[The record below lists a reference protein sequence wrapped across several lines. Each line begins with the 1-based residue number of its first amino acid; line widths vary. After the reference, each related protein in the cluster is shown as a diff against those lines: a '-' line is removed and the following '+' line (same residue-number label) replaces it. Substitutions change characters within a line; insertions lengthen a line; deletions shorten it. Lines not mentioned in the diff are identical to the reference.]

1 MKKKTIKTWFIRINI
16 AVVNLLMMGWMLSVA
31 ADRLWP
37 FPEQKLKIYAP
48 SPMVYDAKS
57 RNMLGLVSPQ
67 QQWVMPVKLDNINP
81 FLIDA
86 TIAVE
91 DSRFYHHS
99 GVDVYAVIRAIGQNI
114 SQYQIVSGA
123 STLTMQLCRMM
134 ENRPRTLKSK
144 AIESFRARQLEKIRT
159 KDEILELY
167 LNHAPYGGNIRGVEA
182 ASLFYFSKHAGDLSI
197 AQSAFLAGLPQSPT
211 RYNPFTHHD
220 RALQRQQYVLD
231 RMLAAGKI
239 NEDQY
244 HQASQETMS
253 IMPADRLIHAPHAAW
268 MALSRRPDGGQ
279 TTINLDIQSQIES
292 IIQPYRDTLPSGS
305 EIAAVVIDIQKSAIV
320 ALTGSADSADPVDG
334 QVNGAMAKRSPG
346 STLKPFVYALAFE
359 AGRLSP
365 ESILYDV
372 PISLGGWTPSNF
384 DRTYEG
390 AVSAGNAL
398 RKSLNIPALWIA
410 SCMGSAYCYNHLESL
425 GIRLPHNVEIKSG
438 LSFVVGGCEAS
449 LLDTTNA
456 YAVFGREGFYRECR
470 LFENETSSPKQ
481 IFSPEVCDNINHIL
495 SCKIR
500 VPHGLEY
507 VDSEMIPWFMWKTG
521 TSSGRRDAWAVGH
534 NGRFAVGVWVGRF
547 RGTGRYEYV
556 GSVAAE
562 PLLAQIFLLPE
573 LRNPIEPGPPAPILV
588 LDPMPVPDRIDE
600 KLHILFPENGDV
612 FIAYHGKMQIY
623 PKANQTAPL
632 HWFLNG
638 VLLENT
644 KWPVEVPAGQY
655 QLRCVNQ
662 QGNSSESTFYVQIH

>member
-16 AVVNLLMMGWMLSVA
+16 AVVTLLLMGWILSTA

-67 QQWVMPVKLDNINP
+67 QQWVMPVKLDNISP
-81 FLIDA
+81 CLIDA

-91 DSRFYHHS
+91 DSRFYHHC
-99 GVDVYAVIRAIGQNI
+99 GVDVYAVVRAIGQNI
-114 SQYQIVSGA
+114 SQHQIVSGA

-134 ENRPRTLKSK
+134 EKRPRTLKSK
-144 AIESFRARQLEKIRT
+144 AIESFRARQLEKIRS
-159 KDEILELY
+159 KDDILELY
-167 LNHAPYGGNIRGVEA
+167 LNNAPYGGNIRGVEA
-182 ASLFYFSKHAGDLSI
+182 ASLFYFSKHARDLSI

-211 RYNPFTHHD
+211 RYNPFSHHD

-320 ALTGSADSADPVDG
+320 ALTGSADSTDPVDG

-365 ESILYDV
+365 ESVLYDV

-449 LLDTTNA
+449 LLDITNA
-456 YAVFGREGFYRECR
+456 YAVFGRKGVYRKCR
-470 LFENETSSPKQ
+470 LFESETSSPKR
-481 IFSPEVCDNINHIL
+481 IFSHEVCDNINHIL
-495 SCKIR
+495 SSKIR

-507 VDSEMIPWFMWKTG
+507 IDSEMIPWFMWKTG

-644 KWPVEVPAGQY
+644 EWPVEVPAGQY

>member
-1 MKKKTIKTWFIRINI
+1 MKKKTIKTWFVRINI
-16 AVVNLLMMGWMLSVA
+16 AVVTLLLMGWILNTA

-67 QQWVMPVKLDNINP
+67 QQWVMPVKLDKISP
-81 FLIDA
+81 CLIDA

-134 ENRPRTLKSK
+134 ENRPRTLRSK

-159 KDEILELY
+159 KNEILELY
-167 LNHAPYGGNIRGVEA
+167 LNNAPYGGNIRGIEA

-211 RYNPFTHHD
+211 RYNPFSHHD
-220 RALQRQQYVLD
+220 RALERQQYVLD

-244 HQASQETMS
+244 HQASQETIA

-268 MALSRRPDGGQ
+268 MALSRRPDGGT
-279 TTINLDIQSQIES
+279 TTINLDIHRQIES
-292 IIQPYRDTLPSGS
+292 IVQPYRNTLPVGS

-320 ALTGSADSADPVDG
+320 ALTGSADSADPEDG

-346 STLKPFVYALAFE
+346 STLKPFIYALAFE
-359 AGRLSP
+359 AGRVSP

-372 PISLGGWTPSNF
+372 PISLGGWKPSNF

-390 AVSAGNAL
+390 AVSASNAL

-410 SCMGSAYCYNHLESL
+410 GCLGSAYCYNHLESL

-449 LLDTTNA
+449 LLDITNA
-456 YAVFGREGFYRECR
+456 YAVFGRDGFYRECR

-495 SCKIR
+495 SSKIR

-507 VDSEMIPWFMWKTG
+507 IDSEMIPWFMWKTG
-521 TSSGRRDAWAVGH
+521 TSSGRRDAWAVGQ
-534 NGRFAVGVWVGRF
+534 NGRYAIGVWVGRF

-612 FIAYHGKMQIY
+612 FIAYNGKMQIY
-623 PKANQTAPL
+623 PKANQNDPL

-638 VLLENT
+638 DLLNT
-644 KWPVEVPAGQY
+644 EWPVEVSAGQY

-662 QGNSSESTFYVQIH
+662 QGNSSESTFYVQIN